1 MKEEDVPFWQK
12 SLNKEQQKAVEQTE
26 GPALILAGAGSGK
39 TKTLTHRIAYL
50 LEVKK
55 VRGENILAVTFTN
68 KAAGEMRERVKR
80 LLESVGSR
88 AGDRALIG
96 TFHSICVRMLRKDIE
111 TMGVYGSSFNIYDS
125 DDQQTLIKQA
135 LRTLEISPEQVKS
148 RAVAGVISKAKNN
161 LKTPEQFM
169 REASGYY
176 EEIVAKVYDLY
187 QKELVRANALD
198 FDDIIG
204 ETVKLLQKNEE
215 VRTKYQDLL
224 QYVLVDEYQD
234 TNHSQYLLVT
244 LLAAKHRNIF
254 VIGDDYQSIYGWR
267 EADIRNILDFE
278 KDYPDARVVTLNQ
291 NYRSTQTIL
300 DAAQGVIGNNTQQR
314 KKELWTSVGTGEKI
328 TQVVAGDE
336 TAEARFVATEAR
348 KHFSNNAK
356 QTVAVLYRT
365 NAQSRA
371 LEEMFLRLEV
381 AYKIVGGIKFYHRK
395 EVRDMV
401 ALVRFYTNPHDTL
414 ALERILGALKT
425 GIGKATFE
433 RWTESKRQSG
443 GSYESTLESQA
454 LLVAL
459 GLSSRKIQALQEFV
473 DIFQALRSEVA
484 TRKDMNVA
492 LFLER
497 LSIVTGYQKVLSDGT
512 PEGEDRLQ
520 NVKELFS
527 VATKFTEE
535 ELGRALEHFLEEVA
549 LASDTDEIEQK
560 GSQVEM
566 MTVHSAKGLEFDVVF
581 IIGLEEG
588 IFPHSRSALSLA
600 ELEEER
606 RLMYVALT
614 RAKHKAYVICTEERV
629 IFGNVQYNP
638 PSRFLEEIPENLR
651 VELRVSSGEFLG
663 RRRSGGSPRA
673 TFARTPMTKTTIKK
687 EAVKTDFLTVADLRP
702 GDMVSHQ
709 DFGRGLIMSLSGN
722 LVTVAF
728 REKGVKTMM
737 LGVAPLEKL

>member
-12 SLNKEQQKAVEQTE
+12 SLNTEQRKAVEQTI

-55 VRGENILAVTFTN
+55 VRPEHILAVTFTN
-68 KAAGEMRERVKR
+68 KAAGEMRDRVR
-80 LLESVGSR
+80 QLLESVGSK
-88 AGDRALIG
+88 AGERVLIG
-96 TFHSICVRMLRKDIE
+96 TFHSICVRILRKEIE
-111 TMGVYGSSFNIYDS
+111 ALGVYSSSFNIYDS

-135 LRTLEISPEQVKS
+135 LRTLEISAEQVRPRS
-148 RAVAGVISKAKNN
+148 VADLISKAKNN

-169 REASGYY
+169 RETSGYY

-204 ETVKLLQKNEE
+204 ETVKLFQKNKE
-215 VRTKYQDLL
+215 VREKYQTLFK
-224 QYVLVDEYQD
+224 YVLVDEYQD

-244 LLAAKHRNIF
+244 LLAEKYRNLF

-300 DAAQGVIGNNTQQR
+300 DAAQGVIANNTQQR
-314 KKELWTSVGTGEKI
+314 KKELWTSIGAGEKI
-328 TQVVAGDE
+328 TRVITNDE
-336 TAEARFVATEAR
+336 MAEARFVATEALE
-348 KHFSNNAK
+348 HFKDNAK
-356 QTVAVLYRT
+356 KTLAVLYRT

-395 EVRDMV
+395 EVKDMV
-401 ALVRFYTNPHDTL
+401 SLVRFYTNPHDTL

-425 GIGKATFE
+425 GIGKATFK
-433 RWTESKRQSG
+433 RWAESKRQAG
-443 GSYESTLESQA
+443 GSYESVLESPE
-454 LLVAL
+454 LLVSL
-459 GLSSRKIQALQEFV
+459 GLTIRKVKVLEDFV
-473 DIFQALRSEVA
+473 AIFQALRSEVA

-492 LFLER
+492 MFLER
-497 LSIVTGYQKVLSDGT
+497 LSIVTGYQNVLLDGT
-512 PEGEDRLQ
+512 PEGEDRVQ

-560 GSQVEM
+560 GNQVEM

-614 RAKHKAYVICTEERV
+614 RAKQKAYLICTEERV

-638 PSRFLEEIPENLR
+638 PSRFLEEIPEKLC
-651 VELRVSSGEFLG
+651 EEKHIISEEFLG
-663 RRRSGGSPRA
+663 RRKSFTPRPS
-673 TFARTPMTKTTIKK
+673 FARTPMTKSVTTK
-687 EAVKTDFLTVADLRP
+687 ESVQKNFLTAHDVRP
-702 GDMVSHQ
+702 GDMVSHK